1 MIEYHSKPVNYI
13 TMLTIEASLVE
24 SPENTKDAKGS
35 PTKVDNHRSKMQKK
49 KKIKGKKKSS
59 KVRRSCQNVSCA
71 ISINF
76 QTFIL
81 TFSKAEYRIRKASSK
96 SIS

>member
-1 MIEYHSKPVNYI
+1 
-13 TMLTIEASLVE
+13 MLTIEASLVE

-49 KKIKGKKKSS
+49 KKEEERKRRKKKKSS